1 MSVIRATV
9 LLLSLVPL
17 QTACAIF
24 SSEAEWKPTEA
35 MTEELCFATTPQD
48 RSSMAEVDDA
58 VDAHAFGLSGRPAAV
73 AKALHLLPLLDRR
86 RQLLER
92 DEGPTAGPIAVL
104 QIERRIASRLTLASL
119 DVTALSARVGCEGG
133 RARELAESLERNKDR
148 REDRRTV
155 ASILAGAATNVLTGI
170 FSILD
175 MAVTGGALG
184 IAGGL
189 TQYGFRGAGE
199 KVNISIDFRHTRNFL
214 HDLWK
219 APDEPELF
227 PSPVWDFLIFH
238 REDQPSLR
246 ERMLAQWKLGRNITD
261 DESDDFKERY
271 GVLFDSGGIYNLAQL
286 RARSAMLELLRSSI
300 ELMHTD
306 LAELV
311 ARLELESDPIGP
323 QAVPPRVLPR

>member
-1 MSVIRATV
+1 MD
-9 LLLSLVPL
+9 
-17 QTACAIF
+17 
-24 SSEAEWKPTEA
+24 SE
-35 MTEELCFATTPQD
+35 
-48 RSSMAEVDDA
+48 EV
-58 VDAHAFGLSGRPAAV
+58 
-73 AKALHLLPLLDRR
+73 
-86 RQLLER
+86 
-92 DEGPTAGPIAVL
+92 
-104 QIERRIASRLTLASL
+104 
-119 DVTALSARVGCEGG
+119 
-133 RARELAESLERNKDR
+133 
-148 REDRRTV
+148 
-155 ASILAGAATNVLTGI
+155 
-170 FSILD
+170 
-175 MAVTGGALG
+175 
-184 IAGGL
+184 
-189 TQYGFRGAGE
+189 AGE